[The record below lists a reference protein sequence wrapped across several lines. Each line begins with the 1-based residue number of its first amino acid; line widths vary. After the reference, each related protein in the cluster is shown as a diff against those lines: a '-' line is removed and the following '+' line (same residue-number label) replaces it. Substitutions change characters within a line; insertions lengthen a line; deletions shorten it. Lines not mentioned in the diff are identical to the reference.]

1 MYCRT
6 VHQLRQAKLSFP
18 SVHLIVGPFTDGAC
32 IADGIS
38 TSVPHVERCELVR
51 HCRWVDEVLYDAPVV
66 LDAAFLSRN
75 RIDYVAVE
83 EGSSINPDVSK
94 ARMEGY
100 DFIKSFGAFFDCDIQ
115 LVDTQLCFSYR

>member
-1 MYCRT
+1 M
-6 VHQLRQAKLSFP
+6 
-18 SVHLIVGPFTDGAC
+18 
-32 IADGIS
+32 
-38 TSVPHVERCELVR
+38 PHVERCELVR

-75 RIDYVAVE
+75 RIDYIAVE

-100 DFIKSFGAFFDCDIQ
+100 DFIKSIGAFVNHDIQ
-115 LVDTQLCFSYR
+115 VA